1 MYLLFFNRLKRSGG
15 LLLLLLL
22 SQALTA
28 QKIDSLK
35 SLLSVSSDTARYD
48 ILFAL
53 AYEYS
58 DVNDSLSLIYAEDL
72 FSLANEMG
80 DSSRIIKAG
89 RIMSGEL
96 RRLERFEEAIHV
108 AKDVLQ
114 IARRHNNLI
123 EIKLLLNSLA
133 ISHTWIAEYDKAL
146 KYNFESLVIREAEG
160 NKADISITLNNIGLI
175 YYKIND
181 FNKSIEYYSR
191 SLKLKKEVNDL
202 HDLDRLLIN
211 IGLSYNIL
219 FKYNDAIDYFDEALS
234 NCNNECSDLVKIESQ
249 YGLGVSYYGL
259 GNNIEA
265 KIHFEQSYKVAKRS
279 GHVRYQAETLLNIA
293 RIHVDNSENENAKQ
307 LLLEAE
313 KLSDEK
319 SYNQLL
325 IDIYQVF
332 FKLYNKTDDYKNAAF
347 YQSKYITLK
356 DSIYSDNLIKNLA
369 KVNTDYEERENIKTI
384 KAKDEVLKLKEE
396 IIGRQKQEYIFIFA
410 ITILILSLAVALMW
424 AGKLQRKANRL
435 LVDSRANLARKVDE
449 RTAELLRSNQELDH
463 FIYKTSHDIRGPL
476 ATFKGLCLV
485 ALTDVKDPVGLD
497 LVQKLDITADKLN
510 TILNRLLIVNQINT
524 AELKPELIDFN
535 LIIDE
540 IMVQERK
547 KELPPQMSIKHH
559 IETDVVLKSD
569 RNLVRIVLENLID
582 NSIKF
587 YDQSIR
593 VTPFV
598 DIKITKEGNLI
609 LFTVIDNGIGI
620 HEESKHNIFQMFVR
634 ASERSETGGIGLYLS
649 RLATEKLGGTIE
661 LLSLPDK
668 LTCFCVKMPMDLE
681 PVLHER
687 EEEKLLKERILADE
701 AKNAYQYT

>member
-1 MYLLFFNRLKRSGG
+1 MI
-15 LLLLLLL
+15 LLLL

-58 DVNDSLSLIYAEDL
+58 DVNDSLSLIYAEEL

-80 DSSRIIKAG
+80 DSSWIVKAG
-89 RIMSGEL
+89 RIKSGEL
-96 RRLERFEEAIHV
+96 RRLERLEEAIRV
-108 AKDVLQ
+108 ANGVLK
-114 IARRHNNLI
+114 IARRHNNLT

-146 KYNFESLVIREAEG
+146 KYNFESLVIRETEE
-160 NKADISITLNNIGLI
+160 NKADISIALNNIGLI
-175 YYKIND
+175 YYKIGD
-181 FNKSIEYYSR
+181 FNKSIEYYSK
-191 SLKLKKEVNDL
+191 SLRLKKDANDL
-202 HDLDRLLIN
+202 HDYDRLLIN
-211 IGLSYNIL
+211 IGLSYNRL
-219 FKYNDAIDYFDEALS
+219 LKYKDAISYFEEALTI
-234 NCNNECSDLVKIESQ
+234 CNGECSDLVTIESQ

-259 GNNIEA
+259 GNNLEA
-265 KIHFEQSYKVAKRS
+265 KIHFQQSYEVAKKT
-279 GHVRYQAETLLNIA
+279 GNARYQAETLLNIA
-293 RIHVDNSENENAKQ
+293 RIQVENNADMNAKQ
-307 LLLEAE
+307 LLLDAE
-313 KLSDEK
+313 KLSSEK

-332 FKLYNKTDDYKNAAF
+332 YKLYNKSDDYKNAAF

-384 KAKDEVLKLKEE
+384 AAKDEVLKLKEE
-396 IIGRQKQEYIFIFA
+396 IISRQRKEYIFIFT
-410 ITILILSLAVALMW
+410 ITLLILSLAVALMW

-435 LVDSRANLARKVDE
+435 LVDSRANLAKKVDE

-497 LVQKLDITADKLN
+497 MVQKLDLTADKLN

-535 LIIDE
+535 TIIDE
-540 IMVQERK
+540 IMVNERK
-547 KELPPQMSIKHH
+547 NDLPPQMSIKYH
-559 IETDVVLKSD
+559 IDKDVVLNSD
-569 RNLVRIVLENLID
+569 CNLVRLVLGNLIG

-598 DIKITKEGNLI
+598 DIKISKEDKLI
-609 LFTVIDNGIGI
+609 IFTVLDNGIGI
-620 HEESKHNIFQMFVR
+620 HEKSKQNIFQMFVR

-661 LLSLPDK
+661 LVAVAEK
-668 LTCFCVKMPMDLE
+668 ATCFCVKMPMDLK
-681 PVLHER
+681 PVLLER
-687 EEEKLLKERILADE
+687 QEEKLLKERILADE